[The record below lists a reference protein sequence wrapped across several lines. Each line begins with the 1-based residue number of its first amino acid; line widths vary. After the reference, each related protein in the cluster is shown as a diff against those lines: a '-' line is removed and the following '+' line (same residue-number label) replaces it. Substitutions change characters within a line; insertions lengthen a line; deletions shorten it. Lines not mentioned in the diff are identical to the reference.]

1 MAAPRSA
8 GIRERK
14 APDETSLFSI
24 LLQEAGSVPEPAGTG
39 GTMTTA
45 HPSSSGGAG
54 SLRWGLK
61 LRFLQYVANL
71 PDGQCSVTDGG
82 RLAPGPL
89 FVFPAD
95 EGAAGGAAATVLRFR
110 GDLRFKGHMG
120 FLKVR
125 IADPWLELDGD
136 EGTLSALGLGGDAA
150 PRRPLATF
158 RVRAEE
164 GSGSRGTEVRL
175 TAEGSELFGD
185 VYAVGELFDDFVF
198 DLPDGRDRHR
208 RVHSER

>member
-1 MAAPRSA
+1 M
-8 GIRERK
+8 I
-14 APDETSLFSI
+14 
-24 LLQEAGSVPEPAGTG
+24 
-39 GTMTTA
+39 TA

-71 PDGQCSVTDGG
+71 PDGQCSVTEGAH
-82 RLAPGPL
+82 LAPGPL
-89 FVFPAD
+89 FVFLAD
-95 EGAAGGAAATVLRFR
+95 EAGVDTAEQATVLRFR

-136 EGTLSALGLGGDAA
+136 EGTLSALGLGGETA
-150 PRRPLATF
+150 PRLPLATF

-164 GSGSRGTEVRL
+164 EGGSRGTEVRL